1 MTDANNIIVGYAR
14 IHTAP
19 YGEPFPA
26 ATVAYGA
33 TWGGNWAYLGDTVEP
48 LSFGGDR
55 TQFDVE
61 IQQAI
66 APVKSIITKETRNFK
81 TKLSE
86 HDALAL
92 NQLLLG
98 TSVNTA
104 PGSGTKGYYTID
116 FGGNQVPNI
125 LAVGFEALYQLASGT
140 QLPIRWMF
148 YKGSIVQDGD
158 IVYDK
163 SGVAGIPINIKTYV
177 DTSKPA
183 NKQLGRL
190 QIVYSPGT

>member
-1 MTDANNIIVGYAR
+1 MTDANNIILGYAK
-14 IHTAP
+14 IYTAP
-19 YGEPFPA
+19 YGTAFPA

-33 TWGGNWAYLGDTVEP
+33 SWGGSWTYLGDTLEP

-55 TQFDVE
+55 SQFDVE
-61 IQQAI
+61 IQQAT

-86 HDALAL
+86 HQATAI
-92 NQLLLG
+92 NYLLLG

-116 FGGNQVPNI
+116 FGGNQIPNV
-125 LAVGFEALYQLASGT
+125 LAVGFEALYQLTDGT

-148 YKGSIVQDGD
+148 YKGSVLQDGD

-163 SGVAGIPINIKTYV
+163 AGVAGIPVNIKTYA
-177 DTSKPA
+177 DTTQTA
-183 NKQLGRL
+183 GKQMGRL
-190 QIVYSPGT
+190 QIVYSAGL

>member
-14 IHTAP
+14 IYTAP
-19 YGEPFPA
+19 YGETFPA
-26 ATVAYGA
+26 ATLAYGT
-33 TWGGNWAYLGDTVEP
+33 TWGGNWTYLGDTVEP

-125 LAVGFEALYQLASGT
+125 LAVGFEALYQLTSGT

-148 YKGSIVQDGD
+148 YKGSIMQDGD

-163 SGVAGIPINIKTYV
+163 AGVAGIPINIKTYV
-177 DTSKPA
+177 DTTKA
-183 NKQLGRL
+183 TNKQLGRL
-190 QIVYSPGT
+190 QIVYSAGT